1 MRRTDYPRSLF
12 SFILSLIIVSASPLS
27 LAQGDAHNIV
37 VETEFGASWQ
47 SRNDVQ
53 IPNDNLG
60 TRFAL
65 DDIAGSGPWLLAR
78 FNLLWDINEKHGFR
92 VLLAPLSYT
101 ENTILESSDVSFA
114 GAQFQSGEAVEASYK
129 FNSWRVSY
137 RYHMIENENLDLWLG
152 GTLKIRDAEI
162 KLRQGQVTAND
173 DDLGVVPLFYLAAR
187 YRLGERWHFNAEMDA
202 LAGGPGRAI
211 DLGLRLDYT
220 LNPQW
225 EIGAGLRTLEGGV
238 DSDDVYNFAW
248 FNSVVF
254 STRYKF

>member
-1 MRRTDYPRSLF
+1 MRPTKSLQPF
-12 SFILSLIIVSASPLS
+12 LSLTFSLILVSASQLS
-27 LAQGDAHNIV
+27 LAQSDGRNIV

-65 DDIAGSGPWLLAR
+65 DEIAGSGPWLLAR
-78 FNLLWDINEKHGFR
+78 FNLLWNINEKHGFR

-101 ENTILESSDVSFA
+101 ESNVLESDVSFA
-114 GAQFQSGEAVEASYK
+114 GTQFQSGEAVEASYK

-137 RYHMIENENLDLWLG
+137 RYHMIENDNLDLWLG

-173 DDLGVVPLFYLAAR
+173 DDLGVVPLFYVAAR
-187 YRLGERWHFNAEMDA
+187 YRLGERWHLNADMDA

-211 DLGLRLDYT
+211 DLGLRVDYT
-220 LNPQW
+220 LNPNW

>member
-1 MRRTDYPRSLF
+1 MRHTKSLQPF
-12 SFILSLIIVSASPLS
+12 LSLTFSLILVSASQLS
-27 LAQGDAHNIV
+27 LAQSDGRNIV

-65 DDIAGSGPWLLAR
+65 DEIAGSGPWLLAR
-78 FNLLWDINEKHGFR
+78 FNLLWNINEKHGFR

-101 ENTILESSDVSFA
+101 ESNVLESDVSFA
-114 GAQFQSGEAVEASYK
+114 GTQFQSGEAVEASYK

-137 RYHMIENENLDLWLG
+137 RYHMIENDNLDLWLG

-173 DDLGVVPLFYLAAR
+173 DDLGVVPLFYVAAR
-187 YRLGERWHFNAEMDA
+187 YRLGERWHLNAEMDA

-211 DLGLRLDYT
+211 DLGVRVDYT
-220 LNPQW
+220 VNPNW

>member
-1 MRRTDYPRSLF
+1 MRPTNNLRSL
-12 SFILSLIIVSASPLS
+12 INPGLSLILVLASQLS
-27 LAQGDAHNIV
+27 FAQSDGRNIV

-53 IPNDNLG
+53 IPNDNPG

-65 DDIAGSGPWLLAR
+65 NDIAGSGPWLSGR
-78 FNLLWDINEKHGFR
+78 INLFWDINDKHGFR
-92 VLLAPLSYT
+92 VLLAPLSYS
-101 ENTILESSDVSFA
+101 ESNILQSDVNFA
-114 GAQFQSGEAVEASYK
+114 GAQFDSGEAVEAGYK
-129 FNSWRVSY
+129 FHSWRFSY
-137 RYHMIENENLDLWLG
+137 RYHMIENENLNLWLG

-162 KLRQGQVTAND
+162 KLRQGQITAND

-211 DLGLRLDYT
+211 DLGLRLDYSV
-220 LNPQW
+220 NPNW

-248 FNSVVF
+248 FNSVVL

>member
-1 MRRTDYPRSLF
+1 MRPTKSLRPFF
-12 SFILSLIIVSASPLS
+12 SLTFSLILVSASQLS
-27 LAQGDAHNIV
+27 LAQSDGRKV
-37 VETEFGASWQ
+37 VMETEFGASWQ

-78 FNLLWDINEKHGFR
+78 FNLLWDINDKHGFR

-101 ENTILESSDVSFA
+101 ESNILKSDVSFA
-114 GAQFQSGEAVEASYK
+114 GTQFQSGEAVEASYK

-137 RYHMIENENLDLWLG
+137 RYHMIENDNLDLWLG

-187 YRLGERWHFNAEMDA
+187 YRLGERWHLNADMDA

-211 DLGLRLDYT
+211 DLGVRVDYT
-220 LNPQW
+220 VNPNW
-225 EIGAGLRTLEGGV
+225 EIGAGVRTLEGGV

>member
-1 MRRTDYPRSLF
+1 MSPTKPLRPFLRLIF
-12 SFILSLIIVSASPLS
+12 LLILVSASQLS
-27 LAQGDAHNIV
+27 LAQSNGRNIV
-37 VETEFGASWQ
+37 METEFGASWQ

-65 DDIAGSGPWLLAR
+65 DDTAGSGPWLLAR
-78 FNLLWDINEKHGFR
+78 FNLLWDINEKHGVR

-101 ENTILESSDVSFA
+101 ENNILEPDVSFA
-114 GAQFQSGEAVEASYK
+114 GAQFESGEAVEASYK

-137 RYHMIENENLDLWLG
+137 RYHMIENGNLDLWLG

-162 KLRQGQVTAND
+162 KLRQGQLSAND

-187 YRLGERWHFNAEMDA
+187 YRLGERWHLNADMDA

-211 DLGLRLDYT
+211 DLGVRVDYT
-220 LNPQW
+220 VNPNW